1 MTFKHQSSMLCHMAF
16 KHWPLGYTTWIEL
29 KQLRLSLKLDKVP
42 MFRNLQPKFLGLG
55 LRVMI
60 SN

>member
-1 MTFKHQSSMLCHMAF
+1 MLCHMAF